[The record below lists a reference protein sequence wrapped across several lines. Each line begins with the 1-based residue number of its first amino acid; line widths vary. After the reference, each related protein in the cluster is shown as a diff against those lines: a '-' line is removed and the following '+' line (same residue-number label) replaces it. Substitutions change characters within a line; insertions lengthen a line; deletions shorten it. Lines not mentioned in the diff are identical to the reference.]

1 MNPVNL
7 DRVVKGVIAFISSVS
22 VGDLVIKK
30 WLERKSTNNKG
41 NQ

>member
-7 DRVVKGVIAFISSVS
+7 DRVVKGVIAFISSV
-22 VGDLVIKK
+22 GGLVIKK

>member
-7 DRVVKGVIAFISSVS
+7 DRVVKGVITFISSVG
-22 VGDLVIKK
+22 VLVIKMV
-30 WLERKSTNNKG
+30 RKNSTNNKG

>member
-7 DRVVKGVIAFISSVS
+7 DRVVKGVITFISSVG
-22 VGDLVIKK
+22 VLVIKK
-30 WLERKSTNNKG
+30 WLERNSTNNKG